1 MEHVHTVNMH
11 IALLVLLIIA
21 GIVNILGIYLLYQL
35 KSKLKEH
42 RLLLCFL
49 SGATSAIILLESI
62 YWIGE
67 MVGLEKYSSRLLQ
80 IIRIIDLGVFCTY
93 YLTLL
98 VLTLHRLFA
107 VSYPF
112 AYKRLLNIKKIYFAM
127 VVCWI
132 LVTLS
137 SIPLF
142 FLDYNEIYDIY
153 YKYVI
158 LVLDGLILVT
168 MLFTYVILELLFK
181 IHCKE
186 KSLAESEKTP
196 VCYQKNSNRNCKFV
210 RIFLLILTTFLI
222 FVVIPDIYFVYRGVI
237 SLMWQVRSYIL
248 DPLVYVFLD
257 PAIRKVLKRKI
268 CRKSG
273 LESAFRTDTFLDTI
287 NRPDSK
293 QSERNKELD

>member
-49 SGATSAIILLESI
+49 RGATIAIILLESI
-62 YWIGE
+62 CWIGE
-67 MVGLEKYSSRLLQ
+67 MAGLEKYSSRLLQ
-80 IIRIIDLGVFCTY
+80 VITIIDLGVFCTY
-93 YLTLL
+93 YLNLF
-98 VLTLHRLFA
+98 VLTLDRIFA

-132 LVTLS
+132 LCTLS
-137 SIPLF
+137 SIPFF
-142 FLDYNEIYDIY
+142 FLGYHEIYFIY

-158 LVLDGLILVT
+158 LALDGLILVT
-168 MLFTYVILELLFK
+168 ILFTYVILELLFK

-186 KSLAESEKTP
+186 KRFAENGKIP
-196 VCYQKNSNRNCKFV
+196 ACYQKN
-210 RIFLLILTTFLI
+210 
-222 FVVIPDIYFVYRGVI
+222 
-237 SLMWQVRSYIL
+237 
-248 DPLVYVFLD
+248 
-257 PAIRKVLKRKI
+257 
-268 CRKSG
+268 
-273 LESAFRTDTFLDTI
+273 
-287 NRPDSK
+287 
-293 QSERNKELD
+293 

>member
-49 SGATSAIILLESI
+49 RGATIAIILLESI
-62 YWIGE
+62 CWIGE

-112 AYKRLLNIKKIYFAM
+112 AYERLLNIKKIYFAM

-132 LVTLS
+132 LVT
-137 SIPLF
+137 
-142 FLDYNEIYDIY
+142 
-153 YKYVI
+153 
-158 LVLDGLILVT
+158 
-168 MLFTYVILELLFK
+168 
-181 IHCKE
+181 
-186 KSLAESEKTP
+186 
-196 VCYQKNSNRNCKFV
+196 
-210 RIFLLILTTFLI
+210 
-222 FVVIPDIYFVYRGVI
+222 
-237 SLMWQVRSYIL
+237 
-248 DPLVYVFLD
+248 
-257 PAIRKVLKRKI
+257 
-268 CRKSG
+268 
-273 LESAFRTDTFLDTI
+273 
-287 NRPDSK
+287 
-293 QSERNKELD
+293 

>member
-107 VSYPF
+107 VSHPF
-112 AYKRLLNIKKIYFAM
+112 AYKKR
-127 VVCWI
+127 I
-132 LVTLS
+132 L
-137 SIPLF
+137 
-142 FLDYNEIYDIY
+142 
-153 YKYVI
+153 K
-158 LVLDGLILVT
+158 
-168 MLFTYVILELLFK
+168 
-181 IHCKE
+181 
-186 KSLAESEKTP
+186 
-196 VCYQKNSNRNCKFV
+196 R
-210 RIFLLILTTFLI
+210 
-222 FVVIPDIYFVYRGVI
+222 
-237 SLMWQVRSYIL
+237 YIL
-248 DPLVYVFLD
+248 QWLFVGF
-257 PAIRKVLKRKI
+257 
-268 CRKSG
+268 
-273 LESAFRTDTFLDTI
+273 
-287 NRPDSK
+287 
-293 QSERNKELD
+293 